1 MPISEKEA
9 IASLR
14 ALVCMAKA
22 DGVLQDQELRALQG
36 ALEGVALPGGMSL
49 GSLLAEEVDFD
60 EQLAS
65 LMTPEL
71 REQVYKSAYS
81 MAHADGACSPAEQA
95 LLDKMSASLS
105 IPTEQ
110 RSLLARLF
118 LETKRT
124 VLPSSIE
131 AVTEPEARAVEIH
144 NDVVKY
150 SVLSG
155 ILGANPIPGLAIATD
170 LAVVALQV
178 KLVRDVGQYWGHK
191 VDKKAALSLLGG
203 VGIGTGARLAVSQ
216 LAKLVPG
223 WGSAFGAATSFAS
236 TFALGRVA
244 NEFFASGSATSI
256 AELKDKFK
264 EAEEEGKEVYQHSM
278 AAISAKEMASRPKLE
293 ALNAEL
299 KAGTITQDEY
309 ERRAAELA

>member
-1 MPISEKEA
+1 MAISEKEA
-9 IASLR
+9 VASLR

-36 ALEGVALPGGMSL
+36 ALEGVALPGGVTL
-49 GSLLAEEVDFD
+49 GSLLAEAVDFD

-65 LMTPEL
+65 LTTPEL
-71 REQVYKSAYS
+71 KEQLFKSAYS
-81 MAHADGACSPAEQA
+81 MAHADGSCSPVEQA

-118 LETKRT
+118 TETKRT

-131 AVTEPEARAVEIH
+131 AVTDPEARAIEIH

-150 SVLSG
+150 AILSG
-155 ILGANPIPGLAIATD
+155 ILGANPIPGLAIASD

-178 KLVRDVGQYWGHK
+178 KLVRDIGQYWGHT

-244 NEFFASGSATSI
+244 DEFFSSSNAASMES
-256 AELKDKFK
+256 LKDRFK
-264 EAEEEGKEVYQHSM
+264 EAEAEGKEVYRHSL
-278 AAISAKEMASRPKLE
+278 AAISAKEMVSKPKLE
-293 ALNAEL
+293 ALNEEL

-309 ERRAAELA
+309 EERAASL